1 MMQCN
6 SLIVPTLKIEIM
18 KTIKQIVFCVSLLL
32 VMNCFYSCSNSNDV
46 VINTQQ
52 NQEKTQDVEIQEL
65 IDFIETLNANKIQT
79 RGPFW
84 NRIKRFCPLPFT
96 AVCLPR
102 FALYPC
108 RSSFCRK
115 TSKSFGFSAR
125 MVSMIPHRRSRLLSF
140 GG

>member
-1 MMQCN
+1 MQCN

-84 NRIKRFCPLPFT
+84 NSHKRPKQWQKRI
-96 AVCLPR
+96 
-102 FALYPC
+102 
-108 RSSFCRK
+108 
-115 TSKSFGFSAR
+115 SK
-125 MVSMIPHRRSRLLSF
+125 M
-140 GG
+140 

>member
-1 MMQCN
+1 MQCN

-84 NRIKRFCPLPFT
+84 NRIKRFLVGDAWGYGWGVNKGLT
-96 AVCLPR
+96 PR
-102 FALYPC
+102 GGGVLA
-108 RSSFCRK
+108 SSMRIES
-115 TSKSFGFSAR
+115 TSSTIAKACS
-125 MVSMIPHRRSRLLSF
+125 L
-140 GG
+140 